1 MAKEIKQKIVLE
13 GEKEYNQAIKEAQR
27 NLRTLK
33 SELKA
38 ETAELGKN
46 ATEQQKAEAK
56 IKSLKKQIAEQE
68 KIVKTYTEALQEV
81 REKYAD
87 NQDEIA
93 KWEIKLNNARTAL
106 ANMKSGLDEVGQ
118 GFQNVKGNAETG
130 VVAAHSFAEA
140 FGGLADIGESISGTI
155 EEIFGGVVDA
165 MKAAVG
171 EVWDVITDTAAR
183 ANNWTDLAKYFGS
196 TAEQVQLLDR
206 AISESAGDFGKFTNL
221 VSQLSFGGKND
232 KIAEY
237 FGVSDA
243 NYKNNMDYT
252 MAVLEAMSNAYNEW
266 GTGGRWDDAM
276 SAIFGGRK
284 SADVSWFVTN
294 LDKIKKKAAE
304 LQENGGYLL
313 NEGELETMNEAHV
326 QLATLEDRWDA
337 LKSKIATG
345 LFGTL
350 TLDIATDVQGALDAL
365 AAYFDADTPEERE
378 AAISD
383 LKKSITD
390 LFSTVADAIRDGIK
404 ILEDVSEELKQS
416 NDPIVKGIGN
426 ILGGLVD
433 ALKWFTEDNAKNVV
447 TALEI
452 IAGFWLTGKG
462 LAMGA
467 KIAEIVGNI
476 RTIQLFNAMS
486 GAGGGADTIIGA
498 GAGDTIAGAGAGGLG
513 AAGMGGILGIV
524 GIGASLFWAADRRKN
539 HPEDVLGT
547 EENLEKSTGGNT
559 TLMDTFAQWVQ
570 AQAEWEKI
578 ENLTVEATEEEMEAL
593 QLKIKDLWEKLDEQE
608 EFSRLWD
615 SYNAWRQESG
625 KSTTDWELPASW
637 WQNGGT
643 DTITGSD
650 LQSFRGLPGQMQQAA
665 KAGVAAGIS
674 GLRVTLDGRTVGAL
688 VAPYVSEYIGQEMD
702 E

>member
-56 IKSLKKQIAEQE
+56 IKSLKKQIVEQE

-155 EEIFGGVVDA
+155 EEIFGGVVDV

-183 ANNWTDLAKYFGS
+183 ANNWTDLANYFGS

-252 MAVLEAMSNAYNEW
+252 MAVLDAMSKAYNEW

-294 LDKIKKKAAE
+294 LDTIKKKAAE

-313 NEGELETMNEAHV
+313 DEGELETMNEAHV
-326 QLATLEDRWDA
+326 RLATLEDRWDA

-404 ILEDVSEELKQS
+404 ILEDVSEELKGS

-426 ILGGLVD
+426 ILGGIVD

-498 GAGDTIAGAGAGGLG
+498 GAADTIAGASGLG
-513 AAGMGGILGIV
+513 AAGMGGLAGLGV
-524 GIGASLFWAADRRKN
+524 IGASFFWAADRRKN

-559 TLMDTFAQWVQ
+559 TLMETFAQWVQ

-578 ENLTVEATEEEMEAL
+578 ENLTVEATEEEMDAL

-608 EFSRLWD
+608 EFSELWD
-615 SYNAWRQESG
+615 SYNAWRQENG
-625 KSTTDWELPASW
+625 KSNTDWELPASW

-650 LQSFRGLPGQMQQAA
+650 LQTFRGLPGQMQQAA

-674 GLRVTLDGRTVGAL
+674 GLRVTLDGRVVGQL
-688 VAPYVSEYIGQEMD
+688 VAPYVSEYIGQQMD